1 MSALSELY
9 RDDSDTDE
17 DASSFADDD
26 NDQEEAGEPSEST
39 DAEETIEDTIEDEEA
54 TFERDEGEEEDSDRR
69 GSDGDEEEGEGG
81 SERSDKSDSE
91 RDEEASDQDRDKSNS
106 SNRESDGESDGDE
119 REKDDSESNNEE
131 KREDS
136 ESGHDNEGSQ
146 SDSSS
151 GKEASDKEDEDH
163 ADRGFEVYGYE
174 DPDDFK
180 DEPDPEKAVG
190 APRSGSGGMS
200 SSQKICFFLC
210 CLICM
215 LLALVGG
222 AVLGAI
228 LTDEDE
234 NLRSVFGLDSED
246 DGDTDGDLCPGGT
259 FEPTRP
265 PIPQGP
271 PTAVFKCPEDNA
283 ALEFRIIFDAN
294 PGDVGLRVTDPFGIN
309 MWNFPTRSFGSFALL
324 LRENIF
330 TLCLSPQQNY
340 TFELTDSGENGFI
353 STFGA
358 EIYGSFSLL
367 YADELVTTYNGDCNV
382 TNSRECGNF
391 CKCTYLL
398 AVNAS
403 SGACTTTCEAEI

>member
-1 MSALSELY
+1 MSALAELY

-17 DASSFADDD
+17 DASSFADADD
-26 NDQEEAGEPSEST
+26 RREEEGAEASEST

-54 TFERDEGEEEDSDRR
+54 TYEREEGEEEDDSDRR
-69 GSDGDEEEGEGG
+69 GSDAEE
-81 SERSDKSDSE
+81 SERSDKSNSD
-91 RDEEASDQDRDKSNS
+91 RGGDDEASDQDRDRSSS
-106 SNRESDGESDGDE
+106 SNRESDRESDGE
-119 REKDDSESNNEE
+119 NGEKDESESENYNEE
-131 KREDS
+131 KREGS
-136 ESGHDNEGSQ
+136 ESEQNSQ
-146 SDSSS
+146 ESDSGY
-151 GKEASDKEDEDH
+151 GKDESDEDDSDYK
-163 ADRGFEVYGYE
+163 DRGFEVYGNE

-180 DEPDPEKAVG
+180 DEPDPEKALD
-190 APRSGSGGMS
+190 APRGASSGMS
-200 SSQKICFFLC
+200 TSQKTAFVCC

-228 LTDEDE
+228 LTDQDE

-246 DGDTDGDLCPGGT
+246 DGDADLCPGGT
-259 FEPTRP
+259 LEPTIP

-294 PGDVGLRVTDPFGIN
+294 PGDVGLSVTDPFGIS
-309 MWNFPTRSFGSFALL
+309 MWNFPTKSFGSFALL

-367 YADELVTTYNGDCNV
+367 YADELVTTYYGDCNA
-382 TNSRECGNF
+382 TNSQECGNF

-403 SGACTTTCEAEI
+403 SGACTTTCEAEV